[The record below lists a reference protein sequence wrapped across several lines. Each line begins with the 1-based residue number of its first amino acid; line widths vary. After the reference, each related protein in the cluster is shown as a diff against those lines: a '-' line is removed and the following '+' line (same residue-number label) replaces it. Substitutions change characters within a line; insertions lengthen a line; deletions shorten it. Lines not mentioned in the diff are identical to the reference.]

1 MIHVNVFA
9 LFLNIVESDTNVESA
24 ATNMAWFYRVSN
36 KSGQQKLEEFMVSMD
51 TVPAHSGRM
60 EPDEPWEWLAAGW
73 RDVLAGP
80 GISLTYGVAFTIV
93 SLGLAAA
100 LFYFD
105 MPHLLLPLSAGFML
119 IGPML
124 AVGLYETSRRRQAGE
139 PVSLRTAL
147 FVPVRNPT
155 QLALLGVMLMAVHL
169 IWIRIATLLY
179 ALFLGTQPFPGLEET
194 VSILFFTFDGLGLL
208 VVGTAFGGVL
218 AAAVFALTAFSVPIL
233 MVRDVDAV
241 TAVLESVRMV
251 RQNLLPMLVWAWLI
265 VMLTAV
271 GIVTCFVGL
280 AITFPLIGH
289 ATWHA
294 YRRAF
299 DDVRPGA

>member
-1 MIHVNVFA
+1 
-9 LFLNIVESDTNVESA
+9 
-24 ATNMAWFYRVSN
+24 
-36 KSGQQKLEEFMVSMD
+36 MVSMD
-51 TVPAHSGRM
+51 TIQAHGGRM

-73 RDVLAGP
+73 RDILAGP
-80 GISLTYGVAFTIV
+80 AISLTYGIGFSVV
-93 SLGLAAA
+93 SLGLAGA
-100 LFYFD
+100 LFYFEI
-105 MPHLLLPLSAGFML
+105 PHLLLPLSAGFML
-119 IGPML
+119 MGPML
-124 AVGLYETSRRRQAGE
+124 AVGLYETSRRRQSGE
-139 PVSLRTAL
+139 PVSLSTAL

-155 QLALLGVMLMAVHL
+155 QLASLGVILMAAHL

-179 ALFLGTQPFPGLEET
+179 ALFFGTQPFPGLEESI
-194 VSILFFTFDGLGLL
+194 SILFFTLDGLGLL

-241 TAVLESVRMV
+241 TAVLESVKMV
-251 RQNLLPMLVWAWLI
+251 RQNLWPMLVWAWLI

-299 DDVRPGA
+299 DGIRPD